1 MSPRATPLAPDE
13 RRAALVAAA
22 LPLLREHGRSV
33 TTRQIAE
40 AAGVAEGTI
49 FRVFDCKDDLVLA
62 AIEQGM
68 DIEPFLAD
76 LATIDG
82 TLPLR
87 ERLLELVGRLQE
99 RFSGIFALMTAMGMV
114 GPPRAHRHMADGR
127 RRADALM
134 VALVESDADRLR
146 CAPEELVHMLRLL
159 TFSGTHPHLSDGR
172 VLTPEQ
178 IVSLVLD
185 GALRRD
191 ARCSSR

>member
-1 MSPRATPLAPDE
+1 MTPRAAPLAPEE

-22 LPLLREHGRSV
+22 LPLLREHGRTV

-49 FRVFDCKDDLVLA
+49 FRVFDSKDDLVLA
-62 AIEQGM
+62 AVERGM
-68 DIEPFLAD
+68 DIEPFLED
-76 LATIDG
+76 LAGIDRS
-82 TLPLR
+82 LPLR
-87 ERLLELVGRLQE
+87 ERLLELVRRLQS

-114 GPPRAHRHMADGR
+114 GPPRAHRHMEDGR

-134 VALVESDADRLR
+134 VALVEPDADRLR
-146 CAPEELVHMLRLL
+146 CAPEELVHLLRLL

-172 VLTPEQ
+172 LLTPEQ

-185 GALRRD
+185 GALRRTPGEED
-191 ARCSSR
+191 

>member
-1 MSPRATPLAPDE
+1 MSPRATPLAPEE

-49 FRVFDCKDDLVLA
+49 FRVFDSKDDLVLA
-62 AIEQGM
+62 AVERGM
-68 DIEPFLAD
+68 DIEPFLDD
-76 LATIDG
+76 LADIDRA
-82 TLPLR
+82 LPLR
-87 ERLLELVGRLQE
+87 ERLLELVRRLQQ

-114 GPPRAHRHMADGR
+114 GPPRAHRHMAEGR
-127 RRADALM
+127 QRADELM
-134 VALVESDADRLR
+134 VALVEPDAALLR
-146 CAPEELVHMLRLL
+146 CAPEELVHLLRLL

-172 VLTPEQ
+172 LLSPDQ

-185 GALRRD
+185 GALRHPLD
-191 ARCSSR
+191 KEA